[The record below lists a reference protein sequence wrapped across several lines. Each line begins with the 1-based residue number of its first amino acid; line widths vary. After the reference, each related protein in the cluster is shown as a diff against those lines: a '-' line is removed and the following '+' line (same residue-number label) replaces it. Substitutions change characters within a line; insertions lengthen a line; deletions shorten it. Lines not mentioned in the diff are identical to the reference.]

1 MGAKFLFVLSLLVCI
16 AEARRQYKLF
26 NVKNYGARSDGNT
39 DNSVAFLKAWSDA
52 CRWNGK
58 ATVFIPEGTYM
69 LKEVVFSGPCNA
81 WMNFKIEGLLKAPSD
96 PYSFKTD
103 NWINFRYVNKLTV
116 GGGGRLDGQGSSAW
130 KINDCKKNS
139 NCRSLPTT
147 MKFDFI
153 TNGYVHHM
161 ESINSKQG
169 HFVLFGCENMTLRR
183 LKITAPNDSPNTDG
197 IKIGRSNGIN
207 ISSVNIGTGDD
218 CIAMLSGTRNVRI
231 SDVFCGPGHGISVG
245 SLGKNEGEEDIDD
258 IVVKN
263 CTFSGTSNGVRIKS
277 WESQL
282 KKTLVVSNFV
292 YEDIVMD
299 NVQYPIVIDQDYC
312 PRPPCTKKG
321 VSSVQISNVAYK
333 NIRGSGNTKVAASF
347 ECSSNKPCQNIR
359 VEDIN
364 LRPSGRSKR
373 LNNVCLFVKGASYGQ
388 QNPPSCIK

>member
-1 MGAKFLFVLSLLVCI
+1 MF
-16 AEARRQYKLF
+16 
-26 NVKNYGARSDGNT
+26 
-39 DNSVAFLKAWSDA
+39 
-52 CRWNGK
+52 
-58 ATVFIPEGTYM
+58 
-69 LKEVVFSGPCNA
+69 
-81 WMNFKIEGLLKAPSD
+81 
-96 PYSFKTD
+96 
-103 NWINFRYVNKLTV
+103 
-116 GGGGRLDGQGSSAW
+116 GQ
-130 KINDCKKNS
+130 
-139 NCRSLPTT
+139 T

-161 ESINSKQG
+161 QSINSKQS

-312 PRPPCTKKG
+312 PRPPCIKK
-321 VSSVQISNVAYK
+321 VCTCILHSNIIIILLYPA
-333 NIRGSGNTKVAASF
+333 
-347 ECSSNKPCQNIR
+347 
-359 VEDIN
+359 
-364 LRPSGRSKR
+364 
-373 LNNVCLFVKGASYGQ
+373 
-388 QNPPSCIK
+388 